1 MYSAVPVDRWMAN
14 ALFRE
19 VPDDE
24 EDEDEKKDHEEEEK
38 DEEEEKGIRNEGRPS
53 PKTIYPVGSSR
64 FLCRQTELDYSPRW
78 CEERDFILFSEKAV
92 DAMLDREF
100 WKG

>member
-38 DEEEEKGIRNEGRPS
+38 DEEEEKGIRNEEHPS
-53 PKTIYPVGSSR
+53 PTRHLSRSAQADFVVGRRNSMTLPRSCGGSHFSR
-64 FLCRQTELDYSPRW
+64 FENL
-78 CEERDFILFSEKAV
+78 IG
-92 DAMLDREF
+92 M
-100 WKG
+100 